1 MRRFLFL
8 LAACAAVGRVSAQ
21 QPARPDTLHEHQD
34 TLTRSPVRLK
44 EVTVTATP
52 ARHLDPVF
60 TTTLSQST
68 IELVPATDA
77 WDLLRQA
84 GGIEVHEQGQGPG
97 FASDASI
104 RGFNSDHSTDIA
116 LWVDGVPINEPVNG
130 HAEGYNDWNTL
141 FPEAVRDVEV
151 IRGPVSPQFGNFAF
165 AGAVNVHT
173 FERFDGS
180 SLWLDGGSYGRL
192 EGGFITG
199 RDDEKTGATLA
210 IRGERDGGWRPRGDW
225 DLGQLHA
232 RLARTVS
239 STTTIDGGLELY
251 LTGWNSPGFLTVDQF
266 NARDYNA
273 VTDTTD
279 GGFKRRAQERVSV
292 RVIAGPNL
300 LFRSTVYATQGRWQ
314 LFLTIPPEPGAGE
327 GTGSQT
333 EEEDTR
339 YGFGAT
345 SALSL
350 ALNRAEITL
359 GAEGRFDHA
368 NYENWLTVER
378 VRTTP
383 QTLVS
388 ARQISGGIFL
398 QSSLDLTRHL
408 RLNLGGRV
416 DALDTRDSPAG
427 DVTTSETKSIATPKL
442 GALYHFPRIGAVYAD
457 VARGFRQGDGVI
469 TDPTTPFI
477 TSWAYEAGFKLD
489 LARVSG
495 NIALFRTNVS
505 NEQTFDPITLAT
517 TNGGRSR
524 RQGVEIEAAAQ
535 LAPAVRLSGDWT
547 ITDAKYLDFVTS
559 DGTDLSGTPVF
570 NTAKYVGITAVDI
583 APPGAIWHVR
593 ASSNAVGGYTPF
605 DEPGVL
611 VPAYALFHLSGDVRV
626 GPATFQLGLRN
637 VFDKAYPEIRAGGF
651 VAPGQPRT
659 LYAGLRYGVNRKE
672 RTVQRDGSSGASP

>member
-1 MRRFLFL
+1 MRRLLFL
-8 LAACAAVGRVSAQ
+8 LAACMAAPGLQAQ
-21 QPARPDTLHEHQD
+21 QPAHADTLHQRSD
-34 TLTRSPVRLK
+34 TLTRSPVELK

-52 ARHLDPVF
+52 TGHQDPVF

-68 IELVPATDA
+68 IERVPATDA
-77 WDLLRQA
+77 WDLLRQV

-97 FASDASI
+97 FASDASL
-104 RGFNSDHSTDIA
+104 RGFSSDHSTDIA

-151 IRGPVSPQFGNFAF
+151 IRGPSSAQFGNFAF
-165 AGAVNVHT
+165 AGVVNVHT

-210 IRGERDGGWRPRGDW
+210 ARGERDGGWRPHSGW

-232 RLARTVS
+232 RVVRTLS
-239 STTTIDGGLELY
+239 SKTTVDAGLELY
-251 LTGWNSPGFLTVDQF
+251 ATGWDSPGFLTVDQF
-266 NARDYNA
+266 NARNYD
-273 VTDTTD
+273 VVGDPTD

-292 RVIAGPNL
+292 RVLAGSNL

-314 LFLTIPPEPGAGE
+314 LFLNIPPEPGSGE

-333 EEEDTR
+333 EEEDKR

-368 NYENWLTVER
+368 DYQNWLTAAR
-378 VRTTP
+378 VRTAP
-383 QTLVS
+383 QTLVT
-388 ARQISGGIFL
+388 ARQLSGGLFL
-398 QSSLDLTRHL
+398 QSSLDVTPHL
-408 RLNLGGRV
+408 RVSAGGRV
-416 DALDTRDSPAG
+416 DALGTRSVPGGAVPSSDTKT
-427 DVTTSETKSIATPKL
+427 VATPKL
-442 GALYHFPRIGAVYAD
+442 GALYHVPRFGAVYVN

-477 TSWAYEAGFKLD
+477 TSWAYEAGVKLD
-489 LARVSG
+489 LTKVTG
-495 NIALFRTNVS
+495 NVALFRTDVS
-505 NEQTFDPITLAT
+505 NEQTFDPIRLQT

-524 RQGVEIEAAAQ
+524 RQGVEVELAARVV
-535 LAPAVRLSGDWT
+535 PAVQVSADWT
-547 ITDAKYLDFVTS
+547 FTDAKYRDRITP
-559 DGTDLSGTPVF
+559 DGDNLAGTPVF
-570 NTAKYVGITAVDI
+570 NTAKFVGVTAVDVS
-583 APPGAIWHVR
+583 PPGAIWHVR
-593 ASSNAVGGYTPF
+593 ASSNAVGSYTPF
-605 DEPGVL
+605 DEPGVT
-611 VPAYALFHLSGDVRV
+611 VPTYALFHFSGDVRV
-626 GPATFQLGLRN
+626 GPATFEVGIRN
-637 VFDKAYPEIRAGGF
+637 LFNTAYPEIRAGGF
-651 VAPGQPRT
+651 VAPGQTRT
-659 LYAGLRYGVNRKE
+659 VYAGVRYGINRKSE
-672 RTVQRDGSSGASP
+672 R